1 MRVGAG
7 STLAKELLEM
17 VVVGA
22 KVDGG
27 VHDVHETASR
37 GTAGTGTA
45 GHRAGDGEERDSD
58 KTGGQRRPRRT
69 RRESRAERTELRL
82 RLERGGYDYCGLAW
96 ASVH

>member
-1 MRVGAG
+1 MKVGAG
-7 STLAKELLEM
+7 STLAKEVLEM

-22 KVDGG
+22 EVDGG

-69 RRESRAERTELRL
+69 WRETSGRENGAETEIRARWVRL
-82 RLERGGYDYCGLAW
+82 LWTSLG
-96 ASVH
+96 